1 MHVVDSKNTP
11 AELKQH
17 LLTDEQEETLKRRFK
32 KVEDSLC
39 FVVVTAKWMTGFNA
53 PIEGVL
59 YLDKP
64 LKAANLF
71 QTITRPNRPWK
82 NPRTGQRK
90 DYGRVVDYIGLAKA
104 IGEALLGPRP
114 AGEAND
120 EINIA
125 DISQLVGRFFADLT
139 SIDALFAGIDKSD
152 KNFASLAEAHE
163 RIPEASPAREQFVQ
177 TFIALQAIWEFLD
190 P

>member
-39 FVVVTAKWMTGFNA
+39 FVVVTAKWMVGFNA

-64 LKAANLF
+64 LRAANLF

-82 NPRTGQRK
+82 NPITGQRK
-90 DYGRVVDYIGLAKA
+90 VFGRVVDYIGLAKQ
-104 IGEALLGPRP
+104 IGLAVAGPKV
-114 AGEAND
+114 D
-120 EINIA
+120 EDDDPDTV
-125 DISQLVGRFFADLT
+125 DILDIEKLT
-139 SIDALFAGIDKSD
+139 SKFLMDLMRVQQVFAGIDKAQSD
-152 KNFASLAEAHE
+152 YHSLSEAES
-163 RIPEASPAREQFVQ
+163 RIPEDSKQREQFIADFV
-177 TFIALQAIWEFLD
+177 ALQ
-190 P
+190 